1 VRGLDAWFVAVD
13 CLVCMGG
20 YNTIAEALSR
30 GTPTVCVPRVVP
42 RTEQLIRAEAFSR
55 LGLMRYVH
63 PDRLTGDSLR
73 EEVRVALGDSRADL
87 QARAQAS
94 LGFDGAERAAAFL
107 LELAAPDEKRSPAV
121 SMR

>member
-1 VRGLDAWFVAVD
+1 
-13 CLVCMGG
+13 MGG

-63 PDRLTGDSLR
+63 PDRLTGESLLH
-73 EEVRVALGDSRADL
+73 EVQVALQDSRTEL
-87 QARAQAS
+87 RARAHAR
-94 LGFDGAERAAAFL
+94 LGFDGAERAAAVL
-107 LELAAPDEKRSPAV
+107 LELAAGETRSPAV

>member
-1 VRGLDAWFVAVD
+1 
-13 CLVCMGG
+13 MGG

-63 PDRLTGDSLR
+63 PDQLTGDSLQR
-73 EEVRVALGDSRADL
+73 EVRAALGDSRAQL

-107 LELAAPDEKRSPAV
+107 LELAAPDETRSPAV